1 MGLKLY
7 GADEEVKGFKGASS
21 FDLTVSTA
29 EALKKPF
36 FILLTLGIIFNGLIN
51 TGFLG
56 QFPPALEEL
65 HGPVIAATIISLYSL
80 VGISKYMGL

>member
-36 FILLTLGIIFNGLIN
+36 FILLTLGMIFNGLIN
-51 TGFLG
+51 TGSLG
-56 QFPPALEEL
+56 
-65 HGPVIAATIISLYSL
+65 
-80 VGISKYMGL
+80 